1 MHSIKTWNVASV
13 ADMFDMFRDATSF
26 DQDISSWDVTAVT
39 SMQTMFKGASALS
52 QQLCWD
58 VSGKTI
64 TDMFL
69 NTNSASVINC
79 TIPPTGQ
86 PTCVPSGQPTNPTGQ
101 PTSQPTGQP
110 TRQPTSQPT
119 GQPTNQPTGPIVP
132 LSDNVRS
139 SVTTAFVGGNLAL
152 IAYAVVNYARN

>member
-39 SMQTMFKGASALS
+39 SMQTMFKGASAFS

-79 TIPPTGQ
+79 TSPPTGQ

-110 TRQPTSQPT
+110 TR
-119 GQPTNQPTGPIVP
+119 QPTGPIVP